1 MATQVD
7 SDIILY
13 DLACI
18 KNVCFS
24 TAVWRIRLML
34 NYKKIPYRTAFLEFP
49 DIEPTLKKLNHLIG
63 SPTTRGVDPGTT
75 PSGQKNTYYSVP
87 VIQHFPSNTLLMDS
101 SRIAHFLETTY
112 PDPAVALV
120 SPLGVQIENHSRL
133 VIGSVFRTSV
143 MPREI
148 HVLSP
153 RSQEYFRRTREA
165 RLGDG
170 QRLEGLLADGKEDRS
185 WEAAREGMQVIGEL
199 LRTNAVAGPFV
210 LGAKPSCTDFFVAGS
225 LEAARVVDEGVYDR
239 VCGFP
244 GFRGVYNGCAPWM
257 ERKD

>member
-1 MATQVD
+1 MDTRVD
-7 SDIILY
+7 PDVILY

-49 DIEPTLKKLNHLIG
+49 DIEPTLKKLNYLIG
-63 SPTTRGVDPGTT
+63 SPTTSGVDPGTT
-75 PSGQKNTYYSVP
+75 PSGHNNTFYSVP
-87 VIQHFPSNTLLMDS
+87 TIQHLPTNTLLMDS
-101 SRIAHFLETTY
+101 SCIAHFLETTY
-112 PDPAVALV
+112 PDPPLPLV
-120 SPLGVQIENHSRL
+120 SPLGTKIENHSRL

-153 RSQEYFRRTREA
+153 CSQEYFRRTREA
-165 RLGDG
+165 RLGGG
-170 QRLEGLLADGKEDRS
+170 QRLEDLLAEGKEERS
-185 WEAAREGMQVIGEL
+185 WEAAREGVQMIGEL

-210 LGAKPSCTDFFVAGS
+210 LGVKPSYRVFFVAGS
-225 LEAARVVDEGVYDR
+225 LEAARVVDEGVFER

-244 GFRGVYNGCAPWM
+244 GFRGVYNGCEPWM

>member
-1 MATQVD
+1 MAAQADPDV
-7 SDIILY
+7 ILY

-24 TAVWRIRLML
+24 PAVWRIRLML
-34 NYKKIPYRTAFLEFP
+34 NYKKIPYRTIFLEFP
-49 DIEPTLKKLNHLIG
+49 DIEPTLKKL
-63 SPTTRGVDPGTT
+63 GVDPGTI
-75 PSGQKNTYYSVP
+75 PSGQKNTFYSVP
-87 VIQHFPSNTLLMDS
+87 TIQHLPTNTFLMDS

-112 PDPAVALV
+112 PDPPVPLI
-120 SPLGVQIENHSRL
+120 SPLGTKIESHSRL
-133 VIGSVFRTSV
+133 VIASVFRTSV

-148 HVLSP
+148 HILSP

-165 RLGDG
+165 RLGG
-170 QRLEGLLADGKEDRS
+170 RQRLEDLLAEGKEEQS

-199 LRTNAVAGPFV
+199 LRTNAAEGPFV
-210 LGAKPSCTDFFVAGS
+210 LGATPSSPDFFVAGS
-225 LEAARVVDEGVYDR
+225 LEAARVVDEGVFER

-244 GFRGVYNGCAPWM
+244 GFREVYDGCAAWM